1 MFYTDGYVSCLHVQM
16 RRVVCERLASLTR
29 IRTLD
34 TTDKVDI
41 KVDSRDIDMS
51 NDVKHVDLTS
61 SSTSL
66 SSSTAA
72 VPASAGPSI
81 SSVERLLGSI
91 SDLLETRL
99 RTDSQRR
106 HQREK
111 DQQMMSEWMIA
122 AAVID
127 RICFI
132 VFSIT
137 LVVASLVFTLL
148 LLFHA

>member
-1 MFYTDGYVSCLHVQM
+1 
-16 RRVVCERLASLTR
+16 
-29 IRTLD
+29 
-34 TTDKVDI
+34 VDI

>member
-1 MFYTDGYVSCLHVQM
+1 
-16 RRVVCERLASLTR
+16 VCERLASLTR
-29 IRTLD
+29 IKALD
-34 TTDKVDI
+34 TTNTMDV

-66 SSSTAA
+66 SSSAAASAA
-72 VPASAGPSI
+72 VAASAGPSI

-91 SDLLETRL
+91 NDLLETRL
-99 RTDSQRR
+99 RSDSQRR

-132 VFSIT
+132 VFSIIFVIGT
-137 LVVASLVFTLL
+137 AVLL
-148 LLFHA
+148 ILATSK